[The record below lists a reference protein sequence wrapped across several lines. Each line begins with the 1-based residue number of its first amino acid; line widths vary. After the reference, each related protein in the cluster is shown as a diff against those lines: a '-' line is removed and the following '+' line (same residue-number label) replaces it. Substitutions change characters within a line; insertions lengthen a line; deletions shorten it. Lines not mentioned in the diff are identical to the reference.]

1 MNKEN
6 VFSVSNVAKAV
17 AVSLFCFSGV
27 VAAADTDRVTELEE
41 RLDALEM
48 ELIEAKDA
56 VNQTDRVKF
65 SNGSP
70 SPELMSKD
78 GQSTMEFTGRIQL
91 DYVNSDDFYT
101 GSKREFEGGANTVDF
116 RRVRFG
122 LEGYFS
128 NVWKYSLEFD
138 FDGESEVE
146 VKDANVSYRGWEN
159 SELTFGFQKYGFG
172 LEATGSS
179 AHLAF
184 LERASTD
191 IFAPD
196 RNVGV
201 QWLYKGN
208 DYNVMM
214 GYGTSANINDD
225 DLNFKQDVFNGRV
238 TMAPI
243 KSSDHLL
250 HIGASGMYTKNNSTA
265 VEMRYRARPSSKPV
279 GRTIDTGKF
288 DADSV
293 QTYGVEAAYQ
303 HRNFLVQAEYITS
316 KADQIEDESISV
328 DAFYLQAVY
337 TLTGEQWKYGSKK
350 GTFKSIKPANAISAG
365 GYGAWELAARVDI
378 ANFDDTDAGVT
389 GGEKTDYIVGVNWYL
404 ENNLKAQFNYVHT
417 QADYKKPYTDINGI
431 EMYEQDGNIFQARLQ
446 FAF

>member
-1 MNKEN
+1 MSKEN
-6 VFSVSNVAKAV
+6 VFSVSGVAKAV
-17 AVSLFCFSGV
+17 AVSLFCFSS
-27 VAAADTDRVTELEE
+27 AAMAADTDRVTELEE

-48 ELIEAKDA
+48 ELIDAKDA
-56 VNQTDRVKF
+56 ANKTDRVKF
-65 SNGSP
+65 SSSSP
-70 SPELMSKD
+70 SPEFVSKD
-78 GQSTMEFTGRIQL
+78 GKSTMAFSGRIQL
-91 DYVNSDDFYT
+91 DYVNYDDFYT

-122 LEGYFS
+122 VEGYFS

-146 VKDANVSYRGWEN
+146 VKDANVAYRGWEN
-159 SELTFGFQKYGFG
+159 QELEIGFQKYGFG

-191 IFAPD
+191 TFSPD

-208 DYNVMM
+208 DYNVML
-214 GYGTSANINDD
+214 GLGTTANINDD
-225 DLNFKQDVFNGRV
+225 ELNFKQDVYNGRFS
-238 TMAPI
+238 MAPI
-243 KSSDHLL
+243 NTSDHLL
-250 HIGASGMYTKNNSTA
+250 HIGVSGMYTNNNSTA
-265 VEMRYRARPSSKPV
+265 EEMRYRARPSSKPV
-279 GRTIDTGKF
+279 SRTIDTGKF
-288 DADSV
+288 DAESV
-293 QTYGVEAAYQ
+293 QSYGLEAAYQ
-303 HRNFLVQAEYITS
+303 HRNLLIQGEYVTS
-316 KADQIEDESISV
+316 KADRVEEESVSV
-328 DAFYLQAVY
+328 DAYYLQAVY

-350 GTFKSIKPANAISAG
+350 GTFKSIKPENAISAG

-378 ANFDDTDAGVT
+378 ANFDDSDAGIY

-404 ENNLKAQFNYVHT
+404 ENNLKAQFNYVHSQSDYE
-417 QADYKKPYTDINGI
+417 QAYTDINGV
-431 EMYEQDGNIFQARLQ
+431 EMFDQDGNIFQARLQ

>member
-1 MNKEN
+1 MSKEN
-6 VFSVSNVAKAV
+6 VFSVSGVAKAV
-17 AVSLFCFSGV
+17 AISLFCFSG
-27 VAAADTDRVTELEE
+27 AAMAADSDRVTELEE

-56 VNQTDRVKF
+56 ANQTDRLTF
-65 SNGSP
+65 SSSSP
-70 SPELMSKD
+70 SPEFISKD
-78 GQSTMEFTGRIQL
+78 GKSTMEFSGRIQL

-122 LEGYFS
+122 VEGYFS

-159 SELTFGFQKYGFG
+159 QELEIGFQKFGFG

-191 IFAPD
+191 TFSPD

-208 DYNVMM
+208 DYNLML
-214 GYGTSANINDD
+214 GLGTTANINDD
-225 DLNFKQDVFNGRV
+225 DLNFKQDVYNGRF

-243 KSSDHLL
+243 NTSDHLL
-250 HIGASGMYTKNNSTA
+250 HIGVSGMYTNNNSEA
-265 VEMRYRARPSSKPV
+265 EEMRYRARPSSKPV
-279 GRTIDTGKF
+279 SRTIDTGKF
-288 DADSV
+288 DAESV
-293 QTYGVEAAYQ
+293 QSYGLELAYQ
-303 HRNFLVQAEYITS
+303 HRNLLIQGEYVTS
-316 KADQIEDESISV
+316 KADQVDDESVSV
-328 DAFYLQAVY
+328 DAYYLQAVY
-337 TLTGEQWKYGSKK
+337 TLTGEQWNYGSKK
-350 GTFKSIKPANAISAG
+350 GTFKSVKPENAISAG
-365 GYGAWELAARVDI
+365 GYGAWEIAARVDV
-378 ANFDDTDAGVT
+378 ANFDDTDADIY

-404 ENNLKAQFNYVHT
+404 ENNLKAQFNYVRS
-417 QADYKKPYTDINGI
+417 QSDYKQPYTDINGV
-431 EMYEQDGNIFQARLQ
+431 EMYDQDGNIFQARLQ